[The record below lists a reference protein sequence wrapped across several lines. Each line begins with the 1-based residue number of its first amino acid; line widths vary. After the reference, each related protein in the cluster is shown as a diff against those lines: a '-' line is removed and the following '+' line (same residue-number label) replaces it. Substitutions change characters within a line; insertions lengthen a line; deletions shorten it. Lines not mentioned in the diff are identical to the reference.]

1 MTAVVST
8 ERGRRWT
15 DIVAIL
21 ASVVLF
27 GYSVWGGILA
37 GDSEAMAE
45 VGNLGLAR
53 ASSIV
58 AGLLGVIGIFVA
70 QRARGAGRVIVMLAG
85 VVALIGLF
93 AFTVADATAM
103 LAAGVPGL
111 LLLVAGMF
119 VGPMPGPG
127 DERG

>member
-8 ERGRRWT
+8 ERGRRWA

-27 GYSVWGGILA
+27 GYSVWGGVLA
-37 GDSEAMAE
+37 GDSEAMTE

-53 ASSIV
+53 ASNIV
-58 AGLLGVIGIFVA
+58 GGLLGIIGIFVA
-70 QRARGAGRVIVMLAG
+70 QRSRGAGRVIVMLAG

-93 AFTVADATAM
+93 AFTVVDATAM

-111 LLLVAGMF
+111 LLLIAGMF
-119 VGPMPGPG
+119 VGPMPAPG
-127 DERG
+127 DERA

>member
-1 MTAVVST
+1 MTAVVSS
-8 ERGRRWT
+8 ERGRRWA

-37 GDSEAMAE
+37 RDSEAMAE

-93 AFTVADATAM
+93 AFTVVDATAM

>member
-1 MTAVVST
+1 MIAVVST
-8 ERGRRWT
+8 ERGRRWA

-53 ASSIV
+53 ASNIV
-58 AGLLGVIGIFVA
+58 AGLLGVTGIFVA
-70 QRARGAGRVIVMLAG
+70 QRSRGAGRVIVMLAG
-85 VVALIGLF
+85 VVALMGLF
-93 AFTVADATAM
+93 AFTVLDATAM
-103 LAAGVPGL
+103 LGAGVPGL

-119 VGPMPGPG
+119 VGPLPGPG
-127 DERG
+127 DERA

>member
-1 MTAVVST
+1 MTTVVST
-8 ERGRRWT
+8 ERGRRWA

-93 AFTVADATAM
+93 AFTVVDATAM

-127 DERG
+127 AERA

>member
-1 MTAVVST
+1 MTAVVSS
-8 ERGRRWT
+8 ERGRRWA

-93 AFTVADATAM
+93 AFTVVDATAM

>member
-8 ERGRRWT
+8 ERGRRWA

-93 AFTVADATAM
+93 AFTVVDATAM

-127 DERG
+127 DERP

>member
-1 MTAVVST
+1 MTAAVST
-8 ERGRRWT
+8 ERGRRWA
-15 DIVAIL
+15 DVVAIL

-53 ASSIV
+53 ASTIV

-93 AFTVADATAM
+93 AFTVVDATAM

-111 LLLVAGMF
+111 LLVVAGMF
-119 VGPMPGPG
+119 VGPMPAPG
-127 DERG
+127 GERV